1 MQQSEKQEKV
11 QRVFARIARRY
22 DLMNSLMTFGMHRR
36 WRRQTLRA
44 AGMQAGAVALDIGCG
59 SGDYIELLLQAGASH
74 VIGVDFTKE
83 MLELAAKRFDK
94 EITAGRVVLLQAD
107 AAQMSIIEDGSV
119 DIVTAGFALRNFAD
133 LPKALA
139 EASRVLKPGGK
150 LVSLDLAKPFPPA
163 IGWAARIYLDWVVP
177 SIAAVV
183 SGASAEYRWLSDSLA
198 QFPERGELTKMM
210 LASGFT
216 SVRVIPYGIGVLA
229 SHIALKAS

>member
-1 MQQSEKQEKV
+1 MQPSEKQEKV

-74 VIGVDFTKE
+74 VIGVDFTKK
-83 MLELAAKRFDK
+83 MLDLAAKRFDK
-94 EITAGRVVLLQAD
+94 EISEGRVVLVQAD
-107 AAQMSIIEDGSV
+107 AARMSLVQDGSV
-119 DIVTAGFALRNFAD
+119 DIVTAGFALRNFAN

-139 EASRVLKPGGK
+139 EAYRVLKPGGK
-150 LVSLDLAKPFPPA
+150 LVSLDLGKPFPLA

-183 SGASAEYRWLSDSLA
+183 SGTQTEYRWLSDSLE
-198 QFPERGELTKMM
+198 QFPERGELVKIL
-210 LASGFT
+210 LAAGFA
-216 SVRVIPYGIGVLA
+216 SVRVIPYGMGVLA
-229 SHIALKAS
+229 SHIAQKAS

>member
-1 MQQSEKQEKV
+1 MQPSEKQEKV

-36 WRRQTLRA
+36 WRRQTLSA
-44 AGMQAGAVALDIGCG
+44 AGVQPGAVALDVGCG
-59 SGDYIELLLQAGASH
+59 SGDYIKLLLQAGASH

-83 MLELAAKRFDK
+83 MLELAAKRFAK

-139 EASRVLKPGGK
+139 EASRVLKPGGM
-150 LVSLDLAKPFPPA
+150 LVSLDLGRPFPPM
-163 IGWAARIYLDWVVP
+163 IGWATRIYLDWVVP

-183 SGASAEYRWLSDSLA
+183 SGTSAEYRWLSDSLA
-198 QFPERGELTKMM
+198 QFPERGELAKMM
-210 LASGFT
+210 LASGFA
-216 SVRVIPYGIGVLA
+216 SVRVIPYGMGVLA

>member
-1 MQQSEKQEKV
+1 MQQSEKREKV

-44 AGMQAGAVALDIGCG
+44 AEVQPGAVALDIGCG

-83 MLELAAKRFDK
+83 MLELAAKRFTK
-94 EITAGRVVLLQAD
+94 EIAEGRIVLVQAD
-107 AAQMSIIEDGSV
+107 ATQMSIIEDGSV

-150 LVSLDLAKPFPPA
+150 LVSLDLGKPFPSA

-177 SIAAVV
+177 CFAAVV

-210 LASGFT
+210 LASGFA